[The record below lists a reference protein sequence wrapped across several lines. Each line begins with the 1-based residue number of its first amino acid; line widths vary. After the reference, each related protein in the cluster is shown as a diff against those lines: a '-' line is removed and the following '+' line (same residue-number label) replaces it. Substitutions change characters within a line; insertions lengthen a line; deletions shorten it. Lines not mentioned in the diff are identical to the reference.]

1 MKLKINVDKKI
12 VLVVMK
18 DEIANIEKDK
28 VNEEEMEEVVTFK

>member
-28 VNEEEMEEVVTFK
+28 VNEEEIEEVVKFK